1 MALDDTTRELIAI
14 GAAISANNPPEV
26 KFHIG
31 RARSLGADAADL
43 NEAVE
48 IGRQV
53 RRGAASKTDSF
64 ALSLATTPVQRERG
78 RCRKGGAGQ
87 GHDNGHGHNHGHGH
101 GDGSGTGCARSGAC
115 VSAEGDTAH
124 QE

>member
-1 MALDDTTRELIAI
+1 LREEEEIMALDEKTRELIAV

-26 KFHIG
+26 KFHIA
-31 RARSLGADAADL
+31 RARSLGADDVEL

-87 GHDNGHGHNHGHGH
+87 GHDNGHGH
-101 GDGSGTGCARSGAC
+101 GSGTGCARRGAC
-115 VSAEGDTAH
+115 ASAEDDTAY